1 MKARQARQ
9 GGFTFVEVCISAVFL
24 SGILALGVSVSRNT
38 LKSADR
44 TVMADVVA
52 TRLDAA
58 LDRIRGQFVAAS
70 RSTLQAIP
78 VGGFVPEPM
87 QDGVVYDNVQFRRVA
102 GVSVGA
108 PLYAPALGLP
118 PLRFF
123 CGVDHNQSA
132 LLFDNGAMAAVLIP
146 EGATATFTKQGD
158 QIVVALNSLAIK
170 SHPVAALAAAFR
182 LLVQ

>member
-24 SGILALGVSVSRNT
+24 SGILALGVSVSRNA

-108 PLYAPALGLP
+108 PFYAPALGLP

-158 QIVVALNSLAIK
+158 QIVVALNSPATK
-170 SHPVAALAAAFR
+170 SHPAAALAAAFR